1 MINPRKKLREVMQR
15 ASLIDLSD
23 LIDTQLLRGAGR
35 RESPARSYTGLG
47 QMESIV
53 EWTPDYPY
61 SAINWNLSAQ
71 TYPPRKLIIKRKRL
85 INTDWCF
92 LIDCARTM
100 DFGTEQDLKRVMAA
114 QLAATFAQAAQKK
127 RDRVT
132 QLTYDEQRNGLV
144 LENASPEEM
153 VLMALAHQSAPDGSS
168 KPAARTSGLSCALT
182 QLPQNQAIVPVISD
196 FMHLTDAD
204 KEGLIRASHYHN
216 VFCCVVEDAREI
228 RFPSVSGQ
236 ITLADM
242 TTGARQTMSF
252 AEADRLVSADREKR
266 LSALIE
272 FFRRARIP
280 YALFEAGEK
289 PSATR
294 NKLVRLLQRL
304 S

>member
-23 LIDTQLLRGAGR
+23 LVDTQLLRGAGK

-47 QMESIV
+47 QMESVV

-71 TYPPRKLIIKRKRL
+71 TFPRKKLIIKRKRL

-92 LIDCARTM
+92 LVDGSRTM
-100 DFGTEQDLKRVMAA
+100 DFGTEVDLKRVLAA
-114 QLAATFAQAAQKK
+114 QLAATFALAAQKK

-132 QLTYDEQRNGLV
+132 LVTYDEQDNGLP
-144 LENASPEEM
+144 LENASPDEM
-153 VLMALAHQSAPDGSS
+153 VVMALAHEPSPTANS
-168 KPAARTSGLSCALT
+168 PARSGLSFALA
-182 QLPQNQAIVPVISD
+182 QLPDNQAIVPVISD
-196 FMHLTDAD
+196 FMHLTEAD
-204 KEGLIRASHYHN
+204 KENLLRASHYHN

-228 RFPSVSGQ
+228 GFPGVSGQ
-236 ITLADM
+236 ITLSDM
-242 TTGARQTMSF
+242 SSGRRQTMSF
-252 AEADRLVSADREKR
+252 EEADRLVSADREKR
-266 LSALIE
+266 LSALTE
-272 FFRRARIP
+272 FFARARIP

-294 NKLVRLLQRL
+294 NKLVRLLQKL